1 MKRLVVLLL
10 LGCLIGLLLGAIP
23 GVQAAKGP
31 IEIIYYSWDDP
42 ANKPIVDAFNASQK
56 EIFVK
61 ATYLPSAEFETK
73 MVTLLAGGATVD
85 CYMQKRQPNIFQE
98 VANGTIEPLDKYITK
113 YKYDLETI
121 KPYLSQ
127 VAVNGKVAAIPFR
140 GAGYYTYYNKKLF
153 AAAGQPTPAE
163 YVAKGQW
170 TWDKFAEVARK
181 MSSGDGKQYGAFL
194 HSWPQLTF
202 LPAIQE
208 GVDFITTDGGVDL
221 NAKSLL
227 YSLRMRKSFEKEKV
241 IIPLAEINASRLHYS
256 TAFYNGN
263 VAMMPM
269 GEWFPGFMISGRNNK
284 LLKGFTWNDYGIT
297 RLPCNTPNYITMGQ
311 CTFNHVAARSKK
323 KDAAFKFIAWM
334 GSAEGGQVAAKAGLL
349 PSVIDDKVMAVLAES
364 VPDKESLRYLTE
376 SVPVK
381 AQWFHKWGSKLETQ
395 VLNPL
400 LSGYLSSEQNDGDFI
415 AELEKG
421 CKELIKST
429 K

>member
-1 MKRLVVLLL
+1 MKRLAALLL
-10 LGCLIGLLLGAIP
+10 LGCLLGLLLFTIP
-23 GVQAAKGP
+23 GVQAKGP

-61 ATYLPSAEFETK
+61 ATYLPTAEFETK

-113 YKYDLETI
+113 YKYNLEAI
-121 KPYLSQ
+121 KPYMSQ
-127 VAVNGKVAAIPFR
+127 VSINGKVAAIPFR

-153 AAAGQPTPAE
+153 ADAGQPTPAE

-208 GVDFITTDGGVDL
+208 GVDFITPSGQVDL
-221 NAKSLL
+221 NSKSLL

-263 VAMMPM
+263 VAMLPM
-269 GEWFPGFMISGRNNK
+269 GEWFPGFMINGRNNK

-311 CTFNHVAARSKK
+311 CTFNHVVARSKK

-334 GSAEGGQVAAKAGLL
+334 GGPEGGQVAAKAGLL
-349 PSVIDDKVMAVLAES
+349 PAVIDDKVMAILAES
-364 VPDKESLRYLTE
+364 VPDKDSLKYLTE
-376 SVPVK
+376 KVPVK

-400 LSGYLSSEQNDGDFI
+400 LSGYLSSDQNDGDFI
-415 AELEKG
+415 ADLEKG
-421 CKELIKST
+421 CKDLIKST
-429 K
+429 N